1 MVKPIPIHHA
11 IQTQQLPQEPHQK
24 LETEQTQIETVVP
37 EPTKTLE
44 STLSQKKLLP
54 NSIESALEQLNAQMH
69 PWATGMQFE
78 MDPELERLVVSII
91 DKETGAV
98 LRSIPSETLLRV
110 AKMITTFQGQ
120 HVNTHA

>member
-24 LETEQTQIETVVP
+24 PEIEHVQIETAVP
-37 EPTKTLE
+37 EPMKTLE
-44 STLSQKKLLP
+44 SPPPQEKVLP
-54 NSIESALEQLNAQMH
+54 NSIEGALEQLNAQMR

-78 MDPELERLVVSII
+78 MDPELERLVISII
-91 DKETGAV
+91 DNETGAV

-110 AKMITTFQGQ
+110 AKMITSFQGQ